1 MTNVRVTR
9 RLRAPLVSLLL
20 SSCFCATSALAKD
33 EATTEADPAADAG
46 SSEAP
51 DEPSPETVKRAASHF
66 ERGLQLYNDAEYR
79 LALIE
84 FERAYQLVPN
94 FRVQYNIA
102 QVSIQIGRYARAVH
116 ALENYLEQGGEQI
129 SPERRAQVES
139 DLKML
144 AGRTARVSIT
154 ANVEGAEI
162 LLDDSVVATA
172 PLADKLLI
180 DAGEH
185 RLTVRLRGYQP
196 RSEQVTLAGGDDVEL
211 AFELVPVKKEEPVVI
226 VKEVEKGGPADAGIR
241 EDEFPY
247 ATVGW
252 IATGTFAAG
261 AVVSG
266 IVGLTAKDELDSLSQ
281 PQLDQDPEQ
290 VARERDAAK
299 KKARSWFIA
308 SDVLTGA
315 AIVTGA
321 ASLYLTLSTPEW
333 SLDSEQ
339 DSGKDSLKVRAGA
352 GINHVWVEGRF

>member
-1 MTNVRVTR
+1 MTNARVRR
-9 RLRAPLVSLLL
+9 RLRAPAVSLLL
-20 SSCFCATSALAKD
+20 CLCFCATSARAGDAKAETDAAQGSSD
-33 EATTEADPAADAG
+33 EAPAEPTPEA
-46 SSEAP
+46 
-51 DEPSPETVKRAASHF
+51 VKRAGSHF

-116 ALENYLEQGGEQI
+116 ALEQYLEQGGDQI
-129 SPERRAQVES
+129 SAERRAQVES

-144 AGRTARVSIT
+144 AGRTARVNIT

-162 LLDDSVVATA
+162 LLDETVVAKA
-172 PLADKLLI
+172 PMADKLLI

-185 RLTVRLRGYQP
+185 RITVRLRGYQP
-196 RSEQVTLAGGDDVEL
+196 RTEQVTLAGGDDVEL
-211 AFELVPVKKEEPVVI
+211 TFALVPVKKEDPVVI
-226 VKEVEKGGPADAGIR
+226 VKEVQKGGPADTGVQ

-261 AVVSG
+261 AIACG
-266 IVGLTAKDELDSLSQ
+266 IVGLTAKDEVDSLSE

-290 VARERDAAK
+290 VQRDRDAAK

-315 AIVTGA
+315 ALVTGA

-333 SLDSEQ
+333 SLGSEEDSA
-339 DSGKDSLKVRAGA
+339 KDSLKVRAGA